1 MSNDQ
6 IKMIAF
12 IPAQPGWFVGTFM
25 KTDRGGGVHKKPK
38 IPRGFVKENRIY
50 DDWKSPI
57 RPGRPI
63 TRHQRTNAAIANK
76 QVIYASD
83 GRIIYLGDYA
93 SFVTVADEATA
104 MAHIRQLYAPEETH
118 PLGSPR

>member
-25 KTDRGGGVHKKPK
+25 KTDRGGEFHKEP
-38 IPRGFVKENRIY
+38 IIAWEFVKETLIY
-50 DDWKSPI
+50 DDWNSAI
-57 RPGRPI
+57 RRARPI
-63 TRHQRTNAAIANK
+63 TANQMTNAAIANK